1 MLLMT
6 MCFFLMDA
14 GKWAWD
20 EELGIRLAVA
30 GGCLQQWHR
39 TPEAALLHP
48 SLCVLLAKLQKMLQ
62 SLS

>member
-1 MLLMT
+1 
-6 MCFFLMDA
+6 MDA